1 MIFDEAKPIEAKPI
15 RFGEN
20 LIGFYILEKGT
31 VYDTRN
37 YIQRLFY

>member
-1 MIFDEAKPIEAKPI
+1 MIFDEAKPI

-20 LIGFYILEKGT
+20 LIGLYILKKDT
-31 VYDTRN
+31 AYDTRN